1 MAYWPNSIEGKKLQ
15 GIAGIGPAS
24 EKLLLSKNFTEASDV
39 YSQYVSL
46 NKDGEAFS
54 RWLKEDIGMRR
65 KCDIESCLNDIKTLE
80 VSRVQTPQIR
90 RDLENRQDIV
100 GPEKDI

>member
-1 MAYWPNSIEGKKLQ
+1 MAGLGRLQ
-15 GIAGIGPAS
+15 YP
-24 EKLLLSKNFTEASDV
+24 
-39 YSQYVSL
+39 L